1 MSEAPTST
9 SHAEPERELDQPAP
23 EAAHPSSEAAH
34 LASQVERRRTFAII
48 SHPDAGK
55 TTLTEKLLLY
65 SGAIREAG
73 SVTAKAGGAQATS
86 DWMSIER
93 ERGISISSAAMQV
106 DYRGFIL
113 NLLDTPGHQD
123 FSEDTYRTLTAADSA
138 VMLLD
143 AARGVQEQTRKLFAV
158 SRDRGIPIFTFINKL
173 DRPAQDPYALLD
185 EVETTLGIQAVPV
198 TWPIGDGPDFKGVY
212 ERTSNRLHAYERTER
227 NARRAPVTTAA
238 PDAPEVAALIGERAQ
253 AKLIDDIA
261 LLDSV
266 LPPLDRQR
274 FLAGE
279 ITPVFFGS
287 VLTNFGV
294 EVFLDHFLELA
305 PAPGKLVTTQGVVQP
320 TDPGFTGFVFKVQAN
335 MNPRHRDRTAFLR
348 VASGVFH
355 RGVQAVL
362 TRTGRDVKLARAH
375 TMFADERAT
384 VDDAF
389 PGDIIGLVNP
399 GTFRIGDVISS
410 RPGVELPSFPRFAP
424 ERFATVRT
432 RSTDKHKAFRKGLE
446 QLTEEGVVQLFYP
459 AQGARDPILG
469 VVGQLQFEVFEHR
482 MREEYGVDVLFDHQ
496 PYRVI
501 RWLDRTPEKPV
512 RFGMLAHDRDDQAV
526 ALFRFDGEI
535 KYFQDEHPEVSLAES
550 PGAAGVVRL

>member
-1 MSEAPTST
+1 MRRMSDAAH
-9 SHAEPERELDQPAP
+9 SHHP
-23 EAAHPSSEAAH
+23 EAKREVSD
-34 LASQVERRRTFAII
+34 LAREVGRRRTFAII

-73 SVTAKAGGAQATS
+73 SVTAKAGTAQATS

-106 DYRGFIL
+106 DYRGYVL

-143 AARGVQEQTRKLFAV
+143 AARGVQEQTRKLFTV
-158 SRDRGIPIFTFINKL
+158 SRERGIPIFTFINKL
-173 DRPAQDPYALLD
+173 DRPALDPYALLD
-185 EVETTLGIQAVPV
+185 EVESTLGIQAVPI

-212 ERTSNRLHAYERTER
+212 ERTNNRLHTYERTER

-238 PDAPEVAALIGERAQ
+238 PDAEEVTAAIGEAAQ
-253 AKLIDDIA
+253 RKLIEDIG
-261 LLDSV
+261 LLDSA
-266 LPPLDRQR
+266 LPQLDRER

-294 EVFLDHFLELA
+294 EVFLDHFLDLA
-305 PAPGKLVTTQGVVQP
+305 PPPGDLVTTAGVLHP
-320 TDPGFTGFVFKVQAN
+320 TDPDFSAFVFKVQAN
-335 MNPRHRDRTAFLR
+335 MNPRHRDRTAFVR
-348 VASGVFH
+348 VSSGVFH

-362 TRTGRDVKLARAH
+362 TRTGRDVKLAQAH

-384 VDDAF
+384 VDAAY

-410 RPGVELPSFPRFAP
+410 RPGVQLPSFPRFAP

-432 RSTDKHKAFRKGLE
+432 KHTDRHKAFRKGLE
-446 QLTEEGVVQLFYP
+446 QLAEEGVVQLFYP

-469 VVGQLQFEVFEHR
+469 AVGQLQFEVFEHR
-482 MREEYGVDVLFDHQ
+482 MREEYGVEVLFDHQ

-501 RWLDRTPEKPV
+501 RWLSRTPEKPV
-512 RFGMLAHDRDDQAV
+512 RFGMLVHDADEQAV
-526 ALFRFDGEI
+526 ALFRFEGEI
-535 KYFQDEHPEVSLAES
+535 KYFVDEHPEVTLADS
-550 PGAAGVVRL
+550 PGAADVVRL